1 MRKRLLFILQSLV
14 FLSLGIFLV
23 WWSIHKL
30 SDKDYRDFIS
40 SLENANYYLL
50 IPVFL
55 ILVASH
61 LSRAMRWKVL
71 MESMNYKPKLSN
83 TFCAVM
89 IGYLANLAFPR
100 LGEVLKCTILGKYEK
115 VPPDKL
121 VGTILIERAVDMVS
135 FFIIIIITLLTQ
147 ADVVGAYT
155 KKFLDKYILS
165 QNTGAAAVK
174 ILFVL
179 LLLAAS
185 FFLLKYVFKKFHHIK
200 FVQKIK
206 GIFKGIIV
214 GLLSVKN
221 LKNKWLFIFHSVF
234 IWVCY
239 AGGTYLGFYAIHE
252 TSSLPM
258 LASFPV
264 LVFATVAMLITPGG
278 IGLYPVFVMEAM
290 LLYNIPQSFGIA
302 NGWLQWSAQF
312 FLILILGFICLLILP
327 YLNRSKH
334 EISQQYTQQDIHA

>member
-14 FLSLGIFLV
+14 FLGIGIFLV

-30 SDKDYRDFIS
+30 SDKDYREFIN
-40 SLENANYYLL
+40 SLKNANYYLL

-55 ILVASH
+55 ILIGSH
-61 LSRAMRWKVL
+61 LSRAIRWKIL
-71 MESMNYKPKLSN
+71 MQSMNYNPKLSN

-89 IGYLANLAFPR
+89 IGYLANFAFPR

-121 VGTILIERAVDMVS
+121 VGTILIERAVDVVS
-135 FFIIIIITLLTQ
+135 FFIVIIISLLTQ
-147 ADVVGAYT
+147 ADIVGAYT
-155 KKFLDKYILS
+155 RAFLNKYILS
-165 QNTGAAAVK
+165 QDTGAATIK
-174 ILFVL
+174 IVFIILLLTGFFVL
-179 LLLAAS
+179 LKLL
-185 FFLLKYVFKKFHHIK
+185 FKKFHHIK

-221 LKNKWLFIFHSVF
+221 LKNKWLFIFHSVL
-234 IWVCY
+234 IWSCY
-239 AGGTYLGFYAIHE
+239 AGGTYLGFYAITE
-252 TSSLPM
+252 TSELPV
-258 LASFPV
+258 LAAFPV
-264 LVFATVAMLITPGG
+264 LVFGTVATMITPGG

-290 LLYNIPQSFGIA
+290 LLYKIPESFGTA

-312 FLILILGFICLLILP
+312 FLILIVGFVCLLILP
-327 YLNRSKH
+327 YLNKSKN
-334 EISQQYTQQDIHA
+334 EISQQHTQ

>member
-1 MRKRLLFILQSLV
+1 MRKRLFFILQSVV
-14 FLSLGIFLV
+14 FLSIGIFLV

-30 SDKDYRDFIS
+30 SDKDYRDFIN

-55 ILVASH
+55 ILIASH
-61 LSRAMRWKVL
+61 LSRALRWKVL

-121 VGTILIERAVDMVS
+121 VGTILIERAVDVVS
-135 FFIIIIITLLTQ
+135 FFIIIIISLLTQ
-147 ADVVGAYT
+147 ADIVGAYT
-155 KKFLDKYILS
+155 RAFLNKYILS
-165 QNTGAAAVK
+165 QDTGAATIK
-174 ILFVL
+174 IVFIL
-179 LLLAAS
+179 LLITG
-185 FFLLKYVFKKFHHIK
+185 FFILLKLVFKKFHHIK

-221 LKNKWLFIFHSVF
+221 LKNKWLFIFHSIF
-234 IWVCY
+234 IWACY
-239 AGGTYLGFYAIHE
+239 AGGTYLGFYAMSE
-252 TSSLPM
+252 TSSLPV
-258 LASFPV
+258 LAAFPV
-264 LVFATVAMLITPGG
+264 LVFGTVAMMITPGG

-290 LLYNIPQSFGIA
+290 VLYNISPSFGIA
-302 NGWLQWSAQF
+302 NGWLQWTAQF
-312 FLILILGFICLLILP
+312 LLILILGFLCLLILP
-327 YLNRSKH
+327 YLNKPKN
-334 EISQQYTQQDIHA
+334 EISQQHTQ